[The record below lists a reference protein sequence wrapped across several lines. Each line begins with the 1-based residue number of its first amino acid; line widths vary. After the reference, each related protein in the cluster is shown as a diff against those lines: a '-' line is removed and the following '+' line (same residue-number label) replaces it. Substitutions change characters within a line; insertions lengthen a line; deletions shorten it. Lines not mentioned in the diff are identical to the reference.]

1 MAPYIVRRLFQLI
14 PVLFGVSIIVFLMLH
29 MTPGDPADLI
39 AGMEATDEDVAN
51 IREALRLDDPLH
63 VQYLE
68 FVKRVFVGDFGIS
81 FRTQRPVIEEISY
94 RYGNT
99 LLLGAV
105 AICFALV
112 LGLISGIVSA
122 VKSHSIFDNVAML
135 VSLLGVSMPT
145 FFLGFIL
152 IMVFSLGLGW
162 LPMGGKESWQSVI
175 LPAVALG
182 ASTMAIISRMMRSSL
197 MDVLDKDYV
206 RTARAK
212 GVRER
217 GVIFVHALR
226 NAMIPVV
233 TVTGLEFG
241 YMLGGAVIVESVFA
255 WPGIGRLIVQSILA
269 RDFPVVQ
276 ASVLMLAVTFVAVNL
291 ITDLMY
297 GLFNPKIRQK

>member
-1 MAPYIVRRLFQLI
+1 
-14 PVLFGVSIIVFLMLH
+14 
-29 MTPGDPADLI
+29 
-39 AGMEATDEDVAN
+39 
-51 IREALRLDDPLH
+51 
-63 VQYLE
+63 
-68 FVKRVFVGDFGIS
+68 
-81 FRTQRPVIEEISY
+81 
-94 RYGNT
+94 
-99 LLLGAV
+99 
-105 AICFALV
+105 
-112 LGLISGIVSA
+112 
-122 VKSHSIFDNVAML
+122 ML

-152 IMVFSLGLGW
+152 IMVFSLELGW
-162 LPMGGKESWQSVI
+162 LPMGGKDSWQSVI
-175 LPAVALG
+175 LPAAALG

-217 GVIFVHALR
+217 GVVFVHALR

-291 ITDLMY
+291 MTDLMY